1 MDTYEEFIDFVMN
14 DVSDEQITN
23 LFDEMGIEI
32 DLNKPW
38 VEDDAGLDTNGTFSV
53 LDQKGNPI
61 DTFEESGL

>member
-38 VEDDAGLDTNGTFSV
+38 IEEDV
-53 LDQKGNPI
+53 
-61 DTFEESGL
+61 

>member
-38 VEDDAGLDTNGTFSV
+38 IEEDA
-53 LDQKGNPI
+53 
-61 DTFEESGL
+61 